1 MEKSINDPNTLD
13 NNNDDDDDKNNEI
26 VDFKPNDSINLKH
39 SSLSKNA
46 LRKLRKQQKWEET
59 REIRKVAQ
67 KEKDK
72 KKKLEKKEAIE
83 LGLIPPPAK
92 KKKIEQIPSKM
103 KVVIDLSFDNYMTDT
118 EITSVTSQLTRCYSA
133 NRSSIHPVT
142 LFFTSYGGLI
152 PPPAKKKKIEQI
164 PSKMKVVIDLSFD
177 NYMTDTEITSVTSQ
191 LTRCYSANRSSIHPV
206 TLFFTSYGGRVRER
220 FNDKLK
226 DHVNWK
232 QVVFETRSYLECLNK
247 DDLIYLTADSTNTLD
262 VLDENKVYIIG
273 GIVDKNRHKD
283 ICYEKAI
290 KENIATAQ
298 LPIGNYIELATRKVL
313 TINHVFEILVR
324 WLENK
329 DWKKAF
335 LEVIP
340 QRKFNS
346 EGKKKRRK
354 GKNSI
359 TITKNTTENINTEDI
374 KDIVDD
380 DGDAALPTI
389 HDESESEQLK
399 EQR

>member
-1 MEKSINDPNTLD
+1 MHE
-13 NNNDDDDDKNNEI
+13 
-26 VDFKPNDSINLKH
+26 F
-39 SSLSKNA
+39 A
-46 LRKLRKQQKWEET
+46 
-59 REIRKVAQ
+59 
-67 KEKDK
+67 
-72 KKKLEKKEAIE
+72 
-83 LGLIPPPAK
+83 
-92 KKKIEQIPSKM
+92 
-103 KVVIDLSFDNYMTDT
+103 
-118 EITSVTSQLTRCYSA
+118 SV
-133 NRSSIHPVT
+133 
-142 LFFTSYGGLI
+142 
-152 PPPAKKKKIEQI
+152 
-164 PSKMKVVIDLSFD
+164 
-177 NYMTDTEITSVTSQ
+177 
-191 LTRCYSANRSSIHPV
+191 
-206 TLFFTSYGGRVRER
+206 
-220 FNDKLK
+220 
-226 DHVNWK
+226 
-232 QVVFETRSYLECLNK
+232 
-247 DDLIYLTADSTNTLD
+247 DSTNTLD

-283 ICYEKAI
+283 ICYEKAT

-354 GKNSI
+354 GNNST
-359 TITKNTTENINTEDI
+359 TITENINTEDI
-374 KDIVDD
+374 KDLDD
-380 DGDAALPTI
+380 DDDTALPTI

>member
-1 MEKSINDPNTLD
+1 MRRTNLKELFYSAKNSIRLIIMEKSINDSETINTLD
-13 NNNDDDDDKNNEI
+13 NNNDKNKN
-26 VDFKPNDSINLKH
+26 VGFKPNSH
-39 SSLSKNA
+39 LSKNA

-72 KKKLEKKEAIE
+72 RKKLEKKEAIE
-83 LGLIPPPAK
+83 LGLIPPPVK

-103 KVVIDLSFDNYMTDT
+103 KVVIDLSFDNYMTDV

-133 NRSSIHPVT
+133 NRSST
-142 LFFTSYGGLI
+142 
-152 PPPAKKKKIEQI
+152 
-164 PSKMKVVIDLSFD
+164 
-177 NYMTDTEITSVTSQ
+177 N
-191 LTRCYSANRSSIHPV
+191 PV

-232 QVVFETRSYLECLNK
+232 QVVFDTRSYLECLNK
-247 DDLIYLTADSTNTLD
+247 EDLIYLTADSTNTLD

-273 GIVDKNRHKD
+273 GIVDKNRHKE
-283 ICYEKAI
+283 ICYEKAT
-290 KENIATAQ
+290 KENIATAR
-298 LPIGNYIELATRKVL
+298 LPIGNYIELATRK
-313 TINHVFEILVR
+313 T
-324 WLENK
+324 
-329 DWKKAF
+329 F

-354 GKNSI
+354 GNNSI
-359 TITKNTTENINTEDI
+359 TINENTTENVNIEDI
-374 KDIVDD
+374 KDIDD
-380 DGDAALPTI
+380 DDYNATLPSI
-389 HDESESEQLK
+389 HDESKQ
-399 EQR
+399 